1 MSEDLA
7 ANVERFNGVSE
18 CYDAHRPQPPGV
30 LVDILTQLAGVA
42 RPRLVVDLGSG
53 TGLSTRIWAGRADEV
68 VGIDPNDDMRRQAEA
83 RTAALPHAESVR
95 YQKGLSTETG
105 LPDGCADIV
114 TCSQS
119 LHWME
124 PAPTFAEVARVLRPE
139 GVFAA
144 FDCDWPPAI
153 HWEAEAAYTAFL
165 DQVRRVENERGV
177 YEAVKRWSKK
187 QHLDRMRDSG
197 RFRFAR
203 EIAVHH
209 TEAGDAER
217 LVQLALSQGS
227 VSTLLRRGVTDEEI
241 GLDRLRQAV
250 RGALGDRTVPWYFCY
265 RVRLGIT

>member
-1 MSEDLA
+1 MTGPLA

-18 CYDAHRPQPPGV
+18 CYDAHRPQPPAV
-30 LVDILTQLAGVA
+30 LVDILTQLAGVE

-53 TGLSTRIWAGRADEV
+53 TGLSTRIWAGRATEA
-68 VGIDPNDDMRRQAEA
+68 VGIEPNDDMRRQAEA
-83 RTAALPHAESVR
+83 RTAALPNAVNVR
-95 YQKGLSTETG
+95 YQKGLSTQTG
-105 LPDGCADIV
+105 LPDGSADIV

-124 PAPTFAEVARVLRPE
+124 PEPTFAEVARVLRTE

-153 HWEAEAAYTAFL
+153 HWEAEAAYIAFL

-197 RFRFAR
+197 RFRFIR

-217 LVQLALSQGS
+217 LIQLALSQGS

-241 GLDRLRQAV
+241 GLDRLREAV
-250 RGALGDRTVPWYFCY
+250 RGALGDRTVPWYFSY